1 MAIRGELYTNQVKVD
16 KRSYFF
22 NVKENRN
29 GDVFLQVVESK
40 GGEDERHA
48 IVIFADEMQQ
58 FLSGMED
65 SLKFI
70 EKNRKENA
78 KAKAEEK
85 AAKEAKYSASAN
97 KDSAPAKKTVYR
109 RKGESR
115 LVAEKRAERQLDG
128 VKRTGKVHVISK
140 RKADEE

>member
-78 KAKAEEK
+78 KAKAEKK
-85 AAKEAKYSASAN
+85 AAKEAKYGRKPASSDTKKVYKRKST
-97 KDSAPAKKTVYR
+97 KDGETERVFTSQVKKTGR
-109 RKGESR
+109 
-115 LVAEKRAERQLDG
+115 
-128 VKRTGKVHVISK
+128 VHVVSK
-140 RKADEE
+140 RKTDDK